1 MVFDCYNYTTQT
13 DTYEVLSMATLQQL
27 KNKDFSYNEDNKSQL
42 HRAGTKALKA
52 LAAKLAL
59 PAGSFDVRSNKGGI
73 AVSGEITL
81 HSDKL
86 YVQISDSSSG
96 RGLQVLFRTCNGRKD
111 YSGGMNNFANID
123 QFESDAFVQQLQ
135 RMSA

>member
-1 MVFDCYNYTTQT
+1 MIFHCYNYPTQT

-111 YSGGMNNFANID
+111 YSGGINNFANID
-123 QFESDAFVQQLQ
+123 QFESDSFVQQLQ